1 MTEGVE
7 ADLDVT
13 KEQFEKAQEKARV
26 RINPEDVQQERTNL
40 RKSIRPE

>member
-13 KEQFEKAQEKARV
+13 KEQFEKAQEKARA
-26 RINPEDVQQERTNL
+26 RINPDDVNRERMSL
-40 RKSIRPE
+40 RKSIRPD